1 MNIFNADKI
10 MDRLEKMIDC
20 AKDGKSV
27 ESVFDETKMSAIE
40 SKLNDYLAMTNT
52 GKAKLESDRQKID
65 QLLSDI
71 SHQTKTPIANIM
83 LYAQLLEE
91 SSLGNQEKD
100 YISHLIAQTEKL
112 NFLISSMINASRL
125 ESGIVSLQPK
135 MEMVQSLLD
144 NVKIQ
149 VESLANKKN
158 IKLTWV
164 NTDIKAKFDLK
175 WTGEA
180 LFNIIDNAVKYTDK
194 NGAILVTVI
203 PYQFFL
209 RIDIE
214 DNGIGIE
221 EGETAKIFT
230 RFYRS
235 SKVNDQEGV
244 GIGLYLAREIIVG
257 QGGYIKVESKLNYGS
272 KFSVFLPMD
281 G

>member
-203 PYQFFL
+203 PYQFFV

>member
-135 MEMVQSLLD
+135 MEMVLSLLD

-203 PYQFFL
+203 PYQFFV